1 MGDFGSPKAWDY
13 WKRISISDAL
23 ESFDHFQTLGALLRK
38 LQKALFDKGRWNE
51 SDVDLTGGYYDA
63 GDNIKLGYPLAFSLT
78 SLSWGLLHYWDSYI
92 AMGQIDEMLDLIKW
106 GVDWLLKA
114 VVIRKGFSLA
124 GTIDQ

>member
-106 GVDWLLKA
+106 GVD
-114 VVIRKGFSLA
+114 
-124 GTIDQ
+124 

>member
-1 MGDFGSPKAWDY
+1 MAPYRTRFSGV
-13 WKRISISDAL
+13 
-23 ESFDHFQTLGALLRK
+23 LLRK
-38 LQKALFDKGRWNE
+38 LKKALFDKGRWNE

-114 VVIRKGFSLA
+114 VVIRKDFHWMVNSNYCP
-124 GTIDQ
+124 IRERP

>member
-1 MGDFGSPKAWDY
+1 MRY
-13 WKRISISDAL
+13 WENIK
-23 ESFDHFQTLGALLRK
+23 
-38 LQKALFDKGRWNE
+38 KALFDKGRWNE

-114 VVIRKGFSLA
+114 VVIRKGFSLV
-124 GTIDQ
+124 GTIDQWESNLDNQ

>member
-1 MGDFGSPKAWDY
+1 MGHFGSPKNWDF
-13 WKRISISDAL
+13 WTRFSIFVVL
-23 ESFDHFQTLGALLRK
+23 ESFDHLQTLGALLRK

-114 VVIRKGFSLA
+114 VVIRKGFSLV